1 MPKSYDYT
9 VKLYRAR
16 RERGFV
22 VTEYD
27 FGDSQ
32 PSRQITAAGMD
43 DLVSQIEDFAMEY
56 GEGCRASVKC
66 HAARKPPGFRKAT
79 EDLYFNLEAA
89 AAA

>member
-1 MPKSYDYT
+1 MPKSQDYT

-43 DLVSQIEDFAMEY
+43 DPVSQIEDFAIEH

-66 HAARKPPGFRKAT
+66 HAARNPPGFAKAT

-89 AAA
+89 SAA